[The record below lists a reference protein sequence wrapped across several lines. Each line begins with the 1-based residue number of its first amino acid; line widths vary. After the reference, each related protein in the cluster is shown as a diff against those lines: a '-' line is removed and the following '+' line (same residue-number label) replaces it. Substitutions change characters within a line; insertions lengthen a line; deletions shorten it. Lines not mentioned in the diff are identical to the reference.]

1 MTKGWSLNT
10 GFIISLYVI
19 NPFIVYICPVI
30 NEQVNVALLLNS
42 VLTSTVTI
50 VSVQPRKNFSP
61 TPMTPKVCEC
71 NADCPTIA
79 ISHRGTVSAHD
90 GDH

>member
-50 VSVQPRKNFSP
+50 VSVQPGKNFPP
-61 TPMTPKVCEC
+61 TPKY
-71 NADCPTIA
+71 NADRPTIA
-79 ISHRGTVSAHD
+79 ISHQDTVSAHD